1 MHPVDPLTLRT
12 AFLFR
17 ATRRVTKTGTIHFQ
31 GNRYTVPGFLVGQT
45 VELRYDPFDLS
56 SLEIW
61 FKHRFFTQAQP
72 VHVQTSVQPGLTPDP
87 APRPSAPSTGLD
99 YLAMLRQERERL
111 LREQMPP
118 IPFTRLKPDASESD
132 DHVSSSV

>member
-17 ATRRVTKTGTIHFQ
+17 VTRRVTKTGTIHFQ
-31 GNRYTVPGFLVGQT
+31 GNRYSAPGFLVGQT
-45 VELRYDPFDLS
+45 VELRYDPFDLA

-61 FKHRFFTQAQP
+61 FNHQFFTQAQP
-72 VHVQTSVQPGLTPDP
+72 VHLQTHIQPGLSPDP
-87 APRPSAPSTGLD
+87 TPPPPSTGLD
-99 YLAMLRQERERL
+99 YLALLRQERERL

-132 DHVSSSV
+132 DHVPSHV